1 MPRASRCRLKSFGG
15 LVWHCDAVCSLDLV
29 GPLRSLIAAK
39 PAFGI
44 AGPTGHHKTFLTGS
58 LLSNVILEIS

>member
-1 MPRASRCRLKSFGG
+1 M
-15 LVWHCDAVCSLDLV
+15 WHCDAVCSLDLV

-44 AGPTGHHKTFLTGS
+44 AGPTRHHKTFLTGS